1 MRRETAKFLQDVLD
15 AGRLIESFVR
25 TKSLVEYRTE
35 IMLRLSVEREFII
48 VGEALTRAFKLELGA
63 VQHLTGLRQIIGF
76 RNVLVHGYSSI
87 DDATVWEVT
96 QVDLPILLREVQTLL
111 ATTPAP

>member
-1 MRRETAKFLQDVLD
+1 MIPRNSFYDVLD

-25 TKSLVEYRTE
+25 TKSFGDYCAE
-35 IMLRLSVEREFII
+35 ILLRLSVEREFII
-48 VGEALTRAFKLELGA
+48 VGEALTRAFKLEPEA

-76 RNVLVHGYSSI
+76 RNLLVHGYSSI

-96 QVDLPILLREVQTLL
+96 QVDLPVLLREVQALL
-111 ATTPAP
+111 TTAPAP